1 MSAMWRVRI
10 GGDVRLARGSVS
22 EGPTELLAV
31 RSLGEVLAEPGG
43 FGRALTQDA
52 AGPVPGAV
60 RTVAPLDDQEVWAA
74 GVTYLR
80 SRDARMEESDTPD
93 HYDRVYVADRPELFV
108 KAAPGRIRG
117 PGEETYIRGDSTWD
131 VPEPELTVVADAS
144 GAVVAYTIGND
155 VSSRSIEGEN
165 PLYLPQAKVYRG
177 SGAVGPALVTVSEA
191 PPLDEMEV
199 SLTIRRG
206 GAVVYDD
213 TVDVADLRRPPDEL
227 VAWLFRCQDFPRGV
241 ALMTGTGLVPD
252 PDFTLDAGDEVTIAI
267 TGLGSLTNTV
277 ERIEV
282 S

>member
-1 MSAMWRVRI
+1 MSALWRVRI
-10 GGDVRLARGSVS
+10 DGEVRLARGPVAD
-22 EGPTELLAV
+22 GPTELLAG
-31 RSLGEVLAEPGG
+31 SLGEVLAEPGG
-43 FGRALTQDA
+43 FGRTLTQEA
-52 AGPVPGAV
+52 AGPAPSTA
-60 RTVAPLDDQEVWAA
+60 RAVAPLDEQEVWAA

-93 HYDRVYVADRPELFV
+93 HYDRVYDADRPELFV

-117 PGEETYIRGDSTWD
+117 PGEQICIRSDSTWD

-177 SGAVGPALVTVSEA
+177 SGAVGPALVPVTEA
-191 PPLDEMEV
+191 PPLEEMEV
-199 SLTIRRG
+199 SLAIRRG
-206 GAVVYDD
+206 GEVVYDD
-213 TVDVADLRRPPDEL
+213 TVDVADLRRPPSDL
-227 VAWLFRCQDFPRGV
+227 VTWLFRCQDFPRGV

-252 PDFTLDAGDEVTIAI
+252 PDFTLDAGDEVRIAI

-282 S
+282 P